1 MKLFW
6 GTKDEDHNYKL
17 IRCLEKTQKIGMAIN
32 MKKRRFK
39 ATGSAYLDHKLTS
52 DGTEQNRGRKQ
63 ET

>member
-6 GTKDEDHNYKL
+6 GHKDGDHNYKL

-39 ATGSAYLDHKLTS
+39 ATESAYLDHMLTS
-52 DGTEQNRGRKQ
+52 VGIEQNRGSK
-63 ET
+63 